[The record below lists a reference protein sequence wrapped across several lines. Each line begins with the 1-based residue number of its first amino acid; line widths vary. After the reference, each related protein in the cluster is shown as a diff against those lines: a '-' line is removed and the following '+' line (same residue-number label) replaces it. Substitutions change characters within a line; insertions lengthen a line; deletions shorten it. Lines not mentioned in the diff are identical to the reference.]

1 MLKVGGLVMSCFT
14 RWGTTVKGRLGQ
26 AKLKALVRL
35 AVVVFILTPLISCW
49 TSCRRHGETRAKPQI
64 PIREIKFEKV
74 RGPTESGAVLDVGCK
89 NAFDEYCVTC
99 PSVVFDGTLY
109 RMWYSSVYDPRM
121 GYGGIGLATS
131 SDGVHWTRANDGEPV
146 LGVAAA
152 GAFDDGQLIAPD
164 VHYDG
169 RIYRMWYTGSSL
181 EISPFNV
188 CYYRVGLA
196 TSNDGVHW
204 QRANEG
210 KPVLD
215 LGPPGSYDD
224 VQAAT
229 PAVLRE
235 GNGYRMWYAAWAKE
249 PDHTICVARSSDGIH
264 WERENEGKPVT
275 GLFPTRAYGPKV
287 CRIGNSHLML
297 FAGSLNSSTLSYGA
311 ISDDGIHWEMLGNGQ
326 PMIPPGVA
334 PDFDKTGTYHPTILL
349 TDDRIRV
356 WYTGTVE
363 GGESPPGSD
372 PWTAWQGKSVLRI
385 GLAEARLR

>member
-1 MLKVGGLVMSCFT
+1 MFKFGGLVVNCVT
-14 RWGTTVKGRLGQ
+14 RWGATAKGRL
-26 AKLKALVRL
+26 
-35 AVVVFILTPLISCW
+35 AVIVLILIPL
-49 TSCRRHGETRAKPQI
+49 TSCYRRGETRVNPQI
-64 PIREIKFEKV
+64 PIRELKFEKV
-74 RGPTESGAVLDVGCK
+74 RGATESGAVLDVGCK
-89 NAFDEYCVTC
+89 SAFDEYCVTC

-181 EISPFNV
+181 KISPFNV

-196 TSNDGVHW
+196 TSDDGVHW
-204 QRANEG
+204 QRANDG
-210 KPVLD
+210 NPVLD
-215 LGPPGSYDD
+215 LGPSGSYDD

-229 PAVLRE
+229 PAVLRD
-235 GNGYRMWYAAWAKE
+235 GDGYRMWYAAWAKE
-249 PDHTICVARSSDGIH
+249 PDHTICVAHSSDGVH

-287 CRIGNSHLML
+287 CRIGNTYLML
-297 FAGSLNSSTLSYGA
+297 FAGSLKSSTLSYAA

-334 PDFDKTGTYHPTILL
+334 PAFDQTGTYHPAILL

-363 GGESPPGSD
+363 GGELPPGSD